1 MYHRNSDGYRIPIY
15 DTDREKKVDAWIDD
29 YYQDQDM
36 NTMMT
41 AIENARRTNKRSND
55 DEFIEMVY
63 EPWRKNRGYW

>member
-1 MYHRNSDGYRIPIY
+1 MYHRNCQGYRIPIY

-41 AIENARRTNKRSND
+41 AIENVRRTNKRSHD